1 MGERQAGAYAGES
14 GRGRVNPLRICY
26 LNSFSGCRG
35 TEPIPTV
42 WRLVLLGDEGG
53 RSWPGLCTT
62 V

>member
-1 MGERQAGAYAGES
+1 MGERQAGAFTVIPQG
-14 GRGRVNPLRICY
+14 ICY
-26 LNSFSGCRG
+26 LNSFSGCQG